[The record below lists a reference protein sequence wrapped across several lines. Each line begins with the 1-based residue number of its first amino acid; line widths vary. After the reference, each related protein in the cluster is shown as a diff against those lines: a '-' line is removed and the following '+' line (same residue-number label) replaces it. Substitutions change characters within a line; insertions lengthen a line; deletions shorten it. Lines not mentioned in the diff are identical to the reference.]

1 MQRLLALVA
10 PGRATRVL
18 SPLAIA
24 TVVVM
29 LAMGI
34 LDQPIKSHQARL
46 GIVSFELAGDV
57 PTAQAIVDSWD
68 ARARTVAGVGLGLD
82 YLFMLAYST
91 TLAMACLWAAN
102 VFRRRNWA
110 LASVGVP
117 LALGQWVAAV
127 LDATENLALIRI
139 LVDGA
144 HDPWPAVAW
153 WAAVPKF
160 SLLTLG
166 VGAPRAAAPRPVRE
180 LPGRF
185 PRRRR
190 GSGTRASRGSR

>member
-1 MQRLLALVA
+1 MHRLLALVQ
-10 PGRATRVL
+10 PGRAGRVL
-18 SPLAIA
+18 WPLTIT

-29 LAMGI
+29 VAMGV

-68 ARARTVAGVGLGLD
+68 ARARSVAGVGLGLD

-91 TLAMACLWAAN
+91 TLALACLWATT
-102 VFRRRNWA
+102 VFGRRGSV

-117 LALGQWVAAV
+117 LALGQWLAAV
-127 LDATENLALIRI
+127 CDGIENVALIRT

-144 HDPWPAVAW
+144 ADPWPAVAW

-160 SLLTLG
+160 VLLTLG
-166 VGAPRAAAPRPVRE
+166 VTYIVTAAFAARADERRPAMLR
-180 LPGRF
+180 
-185 PRRRR
+185 
-190 GSGTRASRGSR
+190 